1 MTRSTRRTAA
11 AAVIR
16 DEEEGEGSDMQM
28 SAPELEHDAED
39 EVDEGEDDN
48 HGQDVEEEGKEGV
61 TFRRLR

>member
-1 MTRSTRRTAA
+1 VT
-11 AAVIR
+11 
-16 DEEEGEGSDMQM
+16 